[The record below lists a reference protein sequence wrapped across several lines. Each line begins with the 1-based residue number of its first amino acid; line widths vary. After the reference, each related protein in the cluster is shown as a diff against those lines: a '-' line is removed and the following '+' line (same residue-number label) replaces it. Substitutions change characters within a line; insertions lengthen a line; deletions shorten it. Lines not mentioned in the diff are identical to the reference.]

1 MLKLFLGRN
10 WSAHIHKLKVMDEA
24 CIEKHKRIVG
34 SALHL
39 NERLSMCWGMLI
51 WCAHCCRCTRSEEC
65 VEEVVKMVVQEAQA
79 EFQLQP
85 HAVVPRGKPFL
96 LVVLDGWGENREDEF
111 NAIYK
116 AECPTI
122 KALKE
127 GAPRRWRTIKA
138 HGTAVGLPSDGD
150 MGNSEVGH
158 NAMGA
163 GKIIQQG

>member
-1 MLKLFLGRN
+1 MKFGFLDCGFCVESFGSWLGDWKSFCNLWIFFLLLLFLQFGGGFRDLGF
-10 WSAHIHKLKVMDEA
+10 W
-24 CIEKHKRIVG
+24 KRLTI
-34 SALHL
+34 A
-39 NERLSMCWGMLI
+39 
-51 WCAHCCRCTRSEEC
+51 
-65 VEEVVKMVVQEAQA
+65 MVLPGKET
-79 EFQLQP
+79 EFWLES
-85 HAVVPRGKPFL
+85 HSVIPRGKPFL
-96 LVVLDGWGENREDEF
+96 LVVLDGWGENKEDEY

-116 AECPTI
+116 ANCPTI
-122 KALKE
+122 KALRT